1 MINTI
6 WDIILEIVT
15 IGIADA
21 MVLGSDWGKIV
32 KVRDFPGNPV
42 VKNPPA
48 NARDTGLIFGQGRSH
63 VPWSI

>member
-21 MVLGSDWGKIV
+21 MVLGSDWGK
-32 KVRDFPGNPV
+32 NS
-42 VKNPPA
+42 
-48 NARDTGLIFGQGRSH
+48 QS
-63 VPWSI
+63 